1 MHKSDIYDLVEQ
13 HRFLD
18 FRGTESQDV
27 CFLEKDNVS
36 DEIKATQA
44 YQNGEAM
51 GDMCISQ
58 SLLQKQINLSVEIN
72 KSSGLM
78 NKNFSAM
85 GE

>member
-1 MHKSDIYDLVEQ
+1 M
-13 HRFLD
+13 
-18 FRGTESQDV
+18 
-27 CFLEKDNVS
+27 EKDNVS

>member
-1 MHKSDIYDLVEQ
+1 M
-13 HRFLD
+13 
-18 FRGTESQDV
+18 
-27 CFLEKDNVS
+27 EKDNVS
-36 DEIKATQA
+36 DEIKSTQA
-44 YQNGEAM
+44 YQNGEAI